1 MSYPKR
7 YIPKSLSKRDR
18 AKQKRELNKSRR
30 AYRTKRGKSRYHS
43 RPKMKSFK
51 SKESGWTKKF
61 HDKYPEAK
69 TYLLKK
75 NIENDIPKE
84 YDDLLYCLSKKYNK
98 ISYNDIEEIII
109 LIDEYF
115 LDKIVKNTVNDI
127 INNVI
132 MEI

>member
-1 MSYPKR
+1 M
-7 YIPKSLSKRDR
+7 
-18 AKQKRELNKSRR
+18 ENKHLRII
-30 AYRTKRGKSRYHS
+30 AN
-43 RPKMKSFK
+43 P
-51 SKESGWTKKF
+51 
-61 HDKYPEAK
+61 
-69 TYLLKK
+69 YLLKK
-75 NIENDIPKE
+75 NIDNDIPKE

-132 MEI
+132 KEI